1 MIFSEKGSIMIYAA
15 VEEQIHSVP
24 EEYLNEIAEFIDYIL
39 FKAEK
44 NKTENTAKTSSY
56 FGCLKNPIDGMA
68 FQRNVRD
75 EWN

>member
-1 MIFSEKGSIMIYAA
+1 MTYDTVEK
-15 VEEQIHSVP
+15 QIHSVP
-24 EEYLNEIAEFIDYIL
+24 EEYLSEIAEFIDYIL

-44 NKTENTAKTSSY
+44 NKIANSSKTGAY
-56 FGCLKNPIDGMA
+56 FGCLNNPIDGME

>member
-1 MIFSEKGSIMIYAA
+1 MTYATVEK
-15 VEEQIHSVP
+15 QIHSVP
-24 EEYLNEIAEFIDYIL
+24 EEYLSEIAEFIDYIL

-44 NKTENTAKTSSY
+44 NKTANASETAVF
-56 FGCLKNPIDGMA
+56 FGCLKNPIDGME